1 MTPGSYLSLVD
12 AWSRTSSRLF
22 TSALQTNRAAL
33 AAFGVPVDRD
43 ADRIEARLRPAVDL
57 PEWEVDL
64 GATGDRL
71 AVGDYVRFAKTLTD
85 EDVERFAAATGDTNP
100 LHLDPEWAEATR
112 FNGRIVH
119 GTLAAGLI
127 SAALA
132 RLPGNVIYLSQD
144 VEFQAPVRLG
154 DRLTAD
160 VEVVEDL
167 GDDRYRLRT
176 RVRRTADPGAETGG
190 KSAASEGND
199 RRTEAER
206 TIIDG
211 EAVVLIEDHP
221 EMRADDSE

>member
-12 AWSRTSSRLF
+12 AWSRTSSRMF

-33 AAFGVPVDRD
+33 AAFGVPVGANAERTE
-43 ADRIEARLRPAVDL
+43 DRIRPAVDL

-64 GATGDRL
+64 GATGDGL
-71 AVGDYVRFAKTLTD
+71 AVGDYVRFTKTLTD
-85 EDVERFAAATGDTNP
+85 RDVDRFAAATGDTNP
-100 LHLDPEWAEATR
+100 LHLDREWAQETR
-112 FNGRIVH
+112 FDGRIVH

-132 RLPGNVIYLSQD
+132 RFPGNVIYLSQD

-176 RVRRTADPGAETGG
+176 RVRRPADPGAETRG
-190 KSAASEGND
+190 KSAESEETDG
-199 RRTEAER
+199 RTEPER

-221 EMRADDSE
+221 EQRAAYSG